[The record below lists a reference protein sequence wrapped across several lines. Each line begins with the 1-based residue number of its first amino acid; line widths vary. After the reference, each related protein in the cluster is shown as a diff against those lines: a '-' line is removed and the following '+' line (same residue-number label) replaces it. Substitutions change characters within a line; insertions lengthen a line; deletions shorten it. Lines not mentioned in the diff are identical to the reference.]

1 MRSYGVPSLL
11 IALAG
16 CAQQPTTA
24 AGKAPP
30 ELELEGAG
38 LRFFRGS
45 ELRAVGRA
53 KAATFER
60 ETGDLRAQALD
71 LRLVATASRTDVDL
85 RAALGRGNVRSQE
98 ADFSGAVKLSQAGAV
113 VAVTDRAHLAGREQ
127 LASGADPVDVF
138 GSGYRVRADGGF
150 RMEMAQPG
158 HVELFGP
165 TKTWVE
171 AKP

>member
-1 MRSYGVPSLL
+1 MHGYAVPSML

-16 CAQQPTTA
+16 CAPPPLST

-45 ELRAVGRA
+45 ELRAVGRS

-60 ETGDLRAQALD
+60 ETGDLTAQELN
-71 LRLVATASRTDVDL
+71 LRLVATASRADIDV
-85 RAALGRGNVRSQE
+85 RAALGKGNVRSQE
-98 ADFSGAVKLSQAGAV
+98 ADFSGAVKLSEAGAA
-113 VAVTDRAHLAGREQ
+113 VAITDRAHLVGREQ

-138 GSGYRVRADGGF
+138 GTGYHVRANGGF
-150 RMEMAQPG
+150 RMEMTEPG

-165 TKTWVE
+165 TTTWVE